1 MEALEPIKSN
11 IGFDEKNL
19 DFSVNIIPL
28 DRISIE
34 LKQLRSQLK
43 RSRKRKQQLKLKI
56 KVTKQIC
63 QNKIKS
69 LEKSE
74 QKIEKLLNLRCVLKK
89 VLKKRNYIRYLVR
102 KKRMERLKAMAQLR
116 ESDRIIYE
124 REERALSKR
133 RKMLKNT
140 PRRTHPQIQNINKK
154 LYTSREK
161 HEAMEEEVAM
171 LGNKINDL
179 QIKFKSIDV
188 ATMLAKIRQLRE
200 LEEDQELQVPEDL
213 KSFNPSLRQ
222 NQMGSKTVQKSGKLK
237 TSSIQV
243 SEKDLQNFGNRRTS
257 TASAASKQ
265 FVASKDSTSV
275 IGVIEKSTARK
286 CCRSSRFKKKNSSK
300 SLLEKT
306 SDVPTQTTSSTSKY
320 RRAWRRSQDDNE
332 TESTIASSTDDDTFK
347 RFQTIYMHKRRNRS
361 KLSGRS
367 GPLSPRSSKSRTFLQ
382 EIETKKGHVF
392 SKKRNFSQKLSQ
404 KNLKAISEVETVD
417 DAAVSVKKSKKSLT
431 FESKHTSKLIS
442 QAQITDGTRLT
453 AGKTKIQKREKSKG
467 FESRNSLK
475 TAPPVE
481 VVDDVLSMARKPKVS
496 KHKKS
501 KFSEGKN
508 CLKTQTGT
516 IDETKV
522 RRRMS
527 KTSKHKNSKSSESK
541 NSFKTTQPIEI
552 VGDSEQKKRKMKK
565 RKTKKSKRNQN
576 ETDSRSTIA
585 SKHILKNSSQRNL
598 VLVPNL
604 QTIPEAETVD
614 DTCDARA
621 KESAIRRRRGSK
633 SLLQNSITRNKSPTF
648 NRRDSSSKE
657 TPCRNLSLKTDLSTI
672 LQLPVTNL
680 FSSQKSLLGP
690 EKRALVREDIGL
702 TSKINCDPHL
712 RPYIT
717 ESMVPPKNI
726 RRANDQH
733 YDMSYGDAVFSMF
746 PGIFQSEPA
755 RDSYKIYENW
765 YKQNEDPSRV
775 VPVISSFKSK
785 SACSFQDDA
794 TKKSYFAI
802 EKSLLPE
809 IEAAKLKQ
817 PMSSTEQNK
826 IKDFSRDTGDFG
838 NSWERKEENERQF
851 CRLIKVTSREL
862 LEYLIARDDRCAFL
876 ESTYKWNN
884 ATSPNGDYPQK
895 KAYVEQK
902 VKANKMNNVRRR
914 RSLKH
919 NR

>member
-1 MEALEPIKSN
+1 MEALEPSKSN
-11 IGFDEKNL
+11 TGFDENTL
-19 DFSVNIIPL
+19 DSSVTLIPL

-69 LEKSE
+69 LEKSK
-74 QKIEKLLNLRCVLKK
+74 QKIEKLLKLRCVLKK

-171 LGNKINDL
+171 LSNKIDDL
-179 QIKFKSIDV
+179 QIKFKSINV

-213 KSFNPSLRQ
+213 KSFKPSLKQ
-222 NQMGSKTVQKSGKLK
+222 NQTSSKSVQKSGKLK

-243 SEKDLQNFGNRRTS
+243 SEKDLQNFENLRTS
-257 TASAASKQ
+257 TTKQ
-265 FVASKDSTSV
+265 LVASKDSTSV
-275 IGVIEKSTARK
+275 IGVIEKSTARQ
-286 CCRSSRFKKKNSSK
+286 CCRSPRFKKKNSATT
-300 SLLEKT
+300 LLEKT

-320 RRAWRRSQDDNE
+320 RRAWRRSQGDNE
-332 TESTIASSTDDDTFK
+332 TDSTIASSTDDHTFK

-382 EIETKKGHVF
+382 EVETKKRQAF

-417 DAAVSVKKSKKSLT
+417 DAAVSDKKSKKSLT
-431 FESKHTSKLIS
+431 SESKHTSKLIS
-442 QAQITDGTRLT
+442 QAEIADGARLT
-453 AGKTKIQKREKSKG
+453 AGATKIQKRKKSKG

-481 VVDDVLSMARKPKVS
+481 VVGDVLSRARKPKVS
-496 KHKKS
+496 KHKIS

-516 IDETKV
+516 IDGTKLT
-522 RRRMS
+522 RRMS

-552 VGDSEQKKRKMKK
+552 VGDGGQKKRKVKK

-576 ETDSRSTIA
+576 ETGSRSTTA
-585 SKHILKNSSQRNL
+585 SKHSLKKSSQRNL

-604 QTIPEAETVD
+604 QTIPEVETVD

-621 KESAIRRRRGSK
+621 QGSAIRRRRGLK
-633 SLLQNSITRNKSPTF
+633 SISQNSITRHKSATF
-648 NRRDSSSKE
+648 NRRDSSSRD
-657 TPCRNLSLKTDLSTI
+657 TPRRDLSLKTDLSTI
-672 LQLPVTNL
+672 PPLPVANL

-690 EKRALVREDIGL
+690 EKRALVKEDIGL

-712 RPYIT
+712 CPYIND
-717 ESMVPPKNI
+717 SMVPPKNI

-733 YDMSYGDAVFSMF
+733 YDTSYGDAVFSMF

-765 YKQNEDPSRV
+765 SKQNEDPSRV
-775 VPVISSFKSK
+775 VPVISSLKSK
-785 SACSFQDDA
+785 SAPCSFQDEA
-794 TKKSYFAI
+794 PKKSYFAI
-802 EKSLLPE
+802 EKSLLSE
-809 IEAAKLKQ
+809 IEAVKLKQ
-817 PMSSTEQNK
+817 PISPIEQNK
-826 IKDFSRDTGDFG
+826 FKDFSRDTGDFG

-851 CRLIKVTSREL
+851 RRLIKVTSHEL
-862 LEYLIARDDRCAFL
+862 LEYLCATDDRCAFL
-876 ESTYKWNN
+876 ESTNKWNN
-884 ATSPNGDYPQK
+884 ATSPSTDYPQK
-895 KAYVEQK
+895 QAYVEQK
-902 VKANKMNNVRRR
+902 VKANKTNNV
-914 RSLKH
+914 LKH